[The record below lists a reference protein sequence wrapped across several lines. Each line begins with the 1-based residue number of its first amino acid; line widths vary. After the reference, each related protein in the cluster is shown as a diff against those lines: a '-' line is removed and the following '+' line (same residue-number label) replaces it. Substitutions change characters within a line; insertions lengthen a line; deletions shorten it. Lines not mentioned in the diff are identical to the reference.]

1 MGSDPRYEALVS
13 DMPAALWL
21 TTGDGRSLYVNDG
34 WSELTGRPRDEGLER
49 GWESV
54 VHPDDA
60 EQAFAEWRAAIRDG
74 REYDCEFRIVRPD
87 GEVRWVAALAR
98 RMRGADDVMVG
109 IGLDVTRQRAVEE
122 RLATLVRQAP
132 IVMWATDT
140 RGTVTFA
147 EGRGIEALGY
157 PEPTGMSLFEEFA
170 DHPEVVD
177 ATRRALSGESVTYE
191 TTVSDRS
198 FEATVGPMYGAGGSI
213 IGALG
218 IAQDI
223 TERRAAEAKLVRSER
238 RFRALVEAAPDPLVG
253 VDERNRIA
261 FVNGRAER
269 EFGCTREELLG
280 RCVTSLCAPDAVDS
294 LRARLRAARSG
305 FPPRQ
310 GDLRGLRRDG
320 REFPAEIS
328 MSTVETDEG
337 PLVIVACRDVT
348 ERVAA
353 ERERE
358 RLEAELQR
366 GRRLE
371 SLGRLA
377 GGVAH
382 DFNNL
387 LAVIRGYAEF
397 LENQVESEEIRAD
410 VEEIRRAAE
419 RASAL
424 VHQLLLFGR
433 REQVSPA
440 VIDLNS
446 VLRDLER
453 LLRRTLGE
461 QIELISSFSDDLQPV
476 RMDPGQVEQAVV
488 NLAVNA
494 RDAMPDGGRLEI
506 RTSNYEDG
514 VLLEVADTGRG
525 MVPETAS
532 RAFDPF
538 FTTKKKDAHSGLG
551 LATVYGIVEEAGG
564 GVEIESEPE
573 RGTTVSIR
581 VPAAKP
587 ADPID
592 DGDGAAAR
600 PRGGH
605 GETVLVVEDDPAV
618 LELVRRIL
626 SGHGYEVLTASSAD
640 DAVAVSERHAGPIDV
655 VLTDVVMPHAS
666 GKHVTD
672 RIRADRPDARVLYM
686 TGHADE
692 AVSRSG
698 VADDQMAVIEKP
710 FHTDVLLR
718 RVREVIGH
726 A

>member
-1 MGSDPRYEALVS
+1 MGPDPRYESLVS
-13 DMPAALWL
+13 DLPAAVWI
-21 TTGDGRSLYVNDG
+21 TTADGRSLYVNEG
-34 WSELTGRPRDEGLER
+34 WSELTGRPREEGLER
-49 GWESV
+49 GWEQV
-54 VHPDDA
+54 VHPEDA
-60 EQAFAEWRAAIRDG
+60 ARAFSEWQAAIEDG
-74 REYDCEFRIVRPD
+74 RDYECEFRIVRAD
-87 GEVRWVAALAR
+87 GEVRWIAAHGR
-98 RMRGADDVMVG
+98 RTERDDVMVG
-109 IGLDVTRQRAVEE
+109 IGIDVTRHRAQEE
-122 RLATLVRQAP
+122 RLATLLRQAP
-132 IVMWATDT
+132 LVIWALDPV
-140 RGTVTFA
+140 GTINSI
-147 EGRGIEALGY
+147 EGRGFEQLGPEQTGHNVFERFAAY
-157 PEPTGMSLFEEFA
+157 PEI
-170 DHPEVVD
+170 VD
-177 ATRRALSGESVTYE
+177 SHRRALAGERVSYE
-191 TTVSDRS
+191 TTINGAT
-198 FEATVGPMYGAGGSI
+198 FEATI
-213 IGALG
+213 IPTRDADDRITGALG
-218 IAQDI
+218 IGQDV
-223 TERRAAEAKLVRSER
+223 TERKAAEAKVARSER
-238 RFRALVEAAPDPLVG
+238 RFRALVEAAPDPMVG
-253 VDERNRIA
+253 VDERDCIA
-261 FVNGRAER
+261 FVNSRAER
-269 EFGCTREELLG
+269 EFGYDREELLG
-280 RCVTSLCAPDAVDS
+280 RCVTTLCAAPAVDS
-294 LRARLRAARSG
+294 MRARLQAARSG
-305 FPPRQ
+305 LPPRQ
-310 GDLRGLRRDG
+310 GELHGRRSAG
-320 REFPAEIS
+320 EEFPAEVR

-337 PLVIVACRDVT
+337 TLVIIACRDVS
-348 ERVAA
+348 ERIAA

-397 LENQVESEEIRAD
+397 LENQVDDGDMRTDI
-410 VEEIRRAAE
+410 EEIRRAAE

-424 VHQLLLFGR
+424 VHQLLVFGR

-440 VIDLNS
+440 VIDLNA

-453 LLRRTLGE
+453 LLRRTIGE
-461 QIELISSFSDDLQPV
+461 QIELVTAFADDLAPV
-476 RMDPGQVEQAVV
+476 RIDPGQVEQAVV

-506 RTSNYEDG
+506 RTSNADGG

-525 MVPETAS
+525 MDSETAS

-538 FTTKKKDAHSGLG
+538 FTTKQKDSHAGLG

-564 GVEIESEPE
+564 RIEIESEPE
-573 RGTTVSIR
+573 RGTTIAIEL
-581 VPAAKP
+581 PAARP
-587 ADPID
+587 ETA
-592 DGDGAAAR
+592 DGDGGAPAAR

-605 GETVLVVEDDPAV
+605 GETVLVVEDEPAV

-626 SGHGYEVLTASSAD
+626 SGHGYEVLTASSPEA
-640 DAVAVSERHAGPIDV
+640 AVAVSDRYSGPIDV

-692 AVSRSG
+692 VVSRSG
-698 VADDQMAVIEKP
+698 VAGEEIAVIEKP

-726 A
+726 G